1 MAAYKHILVAVDVC
15 DNFNPL
21 LDKATEIANSSE
33 AGAKISVIHVVEP
46 VYYPENYMGGLIVDV
61 HQKSID
67 FAVEELNSLQKDY
80 SISEDDIHVVTGRHA
95 TAIHEF
101 AEDSTVDLIIV
112 GSHGKHGLQLL
123 LGSTASAVLHG
134 AKSDVLA
141 VRVED

>member
-21 LDKATEIANSSE
+21 LDKATEL
-33 AGAKISVIHVVEP
+33 AGGNAKISVIHVVEP
-46 VYYPENYMGGLIVDV
+46 VYYPENYMGGLVVDV

-67 FAVEELNSLQKDY
+67 FAVEELSPVKADF
-80 SISEDDIHVVTGRHA
+80 SIDDDNIHVVTGRHA

-101 AEDSTVDLIIV
+101 AEDSDVDLIIV

-141 VRVED
+141 IRVED

>member
-15 DNFNPL
+15 DDFKPL
-21 LDKATEIANSSE
+21 LDKATELAKSAE
-33 AGAKISVIHVVEP
+33 KAAKISIIHVVEP
-46 VYYPENYMGGLIVDV
+46 VYYPENYMGGLVVDV

-67 FAVEELNSLQKDY
+67 FAVEELSSVSGEY
-80 SISEDDIHVVTGRHA
+80 SIADDDIHVVTGRHA

-101 AEDSTVDLIIV
+101 AEDNNVDLVIV

-134 AKSDVLA
+134 SKCDVLA

>member
-15 DNFNPL
+15 DDFKPL
-21 LDKATEIANSSE
+21 LDKATELAKS
-33 AGAKISVIHVVEP
+33 AQKAAKISIIHVVEP
-46 VYYPENYMGGLIVDV
+46 VYYPENYMGGLVVDV

-67 FAVEELNSLQKDY
+67 FAVEELSSVSSEY
-80 SISEDDIHVVTGRHA
+80 SIADDDIHVVTGRHA

-101 AEDSTVDLIIV
+101 AEDNNVDLVIV

-134 AKSDVLA
+134 SKCDVLA

>member
-21 LDKATEIANSSE
+21 LEKATELAKAAQGN
-33 AGAKISVIHVVEP
+33 AKISVIHVVEP
-46 VYYPENYMGGLIVDV
+46 VYYPENYMGGLVVDV

-67 FAVEELNSLQKDY
+67 FAVEELSSVKTDFG
-80 SISEDDIHVVTGRHA
+80 IADADIHVVTGRHA

-101 AEDSTVDLIIV
+101 AEESDVDLIMV

-134 AKSDVLA
+134 AKTDVLA

>member
-15 DNFNPL
+15 DNFKPL
-21 LDKATEIANSSE
+21 LDKATELAKSAE
-33 AGAKISVIHVVEP
+33 TTAKISIIHVVEP
-46 VYYPENYMGGLIVDV
+46 VYYPENYMGGLVVDV

-67 FAVEELNSLQKDY
+67 FAVEELSSVSNDY
-80 SISEDDIHVVTGRHA
+80 SISNDDIHVVTGRHA

-101 AEDSTVDLIIV
+101 AEDNNVDLVIV

-134 AKSDVLA
+134 AKCDVLA